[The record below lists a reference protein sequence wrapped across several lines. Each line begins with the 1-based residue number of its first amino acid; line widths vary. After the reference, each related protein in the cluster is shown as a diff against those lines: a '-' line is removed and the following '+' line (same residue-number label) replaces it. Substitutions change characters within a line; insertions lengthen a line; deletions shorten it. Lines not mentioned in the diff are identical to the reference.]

1 MNDLNIKALE
11 PHLTPAQL
19 ETFTKV
25 YSCMHNTGSEGM
37 SAIIGLLAVL
47 KTSGLGT
54 SGPPASQD
62 PTVFRILNELLAA
75 TKTPGEHYQ
84 VWDDPDPDNN
94 GVYVYVNE
102 AGGAGTGPGLVK
114 VAHAVVNPSGGT
126 ATGGVTEARVN
137 ELIDD
142 NRGSYKDYATPADIP
157 DNHIGRVD
165 GKLYSKDEGSDQ
177 PDLLRD
183 QS

>member
-1 MNDLNIKALE
+1 MPIIQEGVGSGGSAGLTSAQVRVIAKDEIGNAVPETQFKTLADLIAAPKMSG
-11 PHLTPAQL
+11 
-19 ETFTKV
+19 ETYT
-25 YSCMHNTGSEGM
+25 
-37 SAIIGLLAVL
+37 
-47 KTSGLGT
+47 
-54 SGPPASQD
+54 
-62 PTVFRILNELLAA
+62 
-75 TKTPGEHYQ
+75 
-84 VWDDPDPDNN
+84 VWDDPDPEEN
-94 GVYVYVNE
+94 GIYDYAPD

-126 ATGGVTEARVN
+126 TTGGVTEARVN
-137 ELIDD
+137 ELIED

-165 GKLYSKDEGSDQ
+165 GKLYAKDEGSDQ